1 MIENNIL
8 GIILA
13 GGKSSRFGE
22 DKSIAKLGDK
32 TLLDHTINKIENEFT
47 EILLISNNKEFNFKN
62 NKIHVVEDCIEGQ
75 LGPLVGILTAMKW
88 VIINK
93 KNYKWIASFPC
104 DTPFFDIKLISEL
117 KNKVKQTSKKLI
129 FLNSNKNFKGSIS
142 LLITGDEEGIATNGT
157 KKVVEYLKK
166 KKEKGK
172 SVKLNQQ
179 YLRCFQ
185 LNSTILLYIYR
196 GLSSNIAFFEQSRF
210 LEFSDHPCAEKTKRK
225 NAHDTGSLK
234 HRSSSLNPDKTR

>member
-32 TLLDHTINKIENEFT
+32 TLLDHTINKIENEFN
-47 EILLISNNKEFNFKN
+47 EILVISNNKDFNFKN
-62 NKIHVVEDCIEGQ
+62 NKIHILGDCIEGQ

-88 VIINK
+88 VTKNK

-129 FLNSNKNFKGSIS
+129 FLNSNKKRHNIFGFWS
-142 LLITGDEEGIATNGT
+142 LDLIEILEKDIKNSFRKVELWADKVGYENININEEKFDRFLNINT
-157 KKVVEYLKK
+157 KKDLEKAKK
-166 KKEKGK
+166 N
-172 SVKLNQQ
+172 L
-179 YLRCFQ
+179 
-185 LNSTILLYIYR
+185 
-196 GLSSNIAFFEQSRF
+196 
-210 LEFSDHPCAEKTKRK
+210 
-225 NAHDTGSLK
+225 
-234 HRSSSLNPDKTR
+234 DKI

>member
-32 TLLDHTINKIENEFT
+32 TLLDHTINKIEKEFT
-47 EILLISNNKEFNFKN
+47 EILVISNNKEFNFKN

-104 DTPFFDIKLISEL
+104 DTPFFDIKLINEL
-117 KNKVKQTSKKLI
+117 KIKVKETSKKLI
-129 FLNSNKNFKGSIS
+129 FLNSNKKRHNIFGLWS
-142 LLITGDEEGIATNGT
+142 LYLIEILEKDIKNSFRKVELWADKIGYENININEEKFDRFLNINT
-157 KKVVEYLKK
+157 KKDLEKAKK
-166 KKEKGK
+166 N
-172 SVKLNQQ
+172 L
-179 YLRCFQ
+179 
-185 LNSTILLYIYR
+185 
-196 GLSSNIAFFEQSRF
+196 
-210 LEFSDHPCAEKTKRK
+210 
-225 NAHDTGSLK
+225 
-234 HRSSSLNPDKTR
+234 DKI

>member
-22 DKSIAKLGDK
+22 DKSTAKLGNK
-32 TLLDHTINKIENEFT
+32 TLLDHTVNKIENEFN
-47 EILLISNNKEFNFKN
+47 EILVISNNKEFNFKN

-75 LGPLVGILTAMKW
+75 LGPLIGILTAMKW

-117 KNKVKQTSKKLI
+117 KIKVKETSKKLI
-129 FLNSNKNFKGSIS
+129 FLNSNKKRHNIFGLWSMD
-142 LLITGDEEGIATNGT
+142 LIEILEKDIKNSFRKVELWADKIGYENININEEKFDKFLNINT
-157 KKVVEYLKK
+157 KKDLEKA
-166 KKEKGK
+166 KEN
-172 SVKLNQQ
+172 L
-179 YLRCFQ
+179 
-185 LNSTILLYIYR
+185 
-196 GLSSNIAFFEQSRF
+196 
-210 LEFSDHPCAEKTKRK
+210 
-225 NAHDTGSLK
+225 
-234 HRSSSLNPDKTR
+234 DKI

>member
-32 TLLDHTINKIENEFT
+32 TLLDHTINKIEKEFN
-47 EILLISNNKEFNFKN
+47 EILVISNNKEFNFKN

-117 KNKVKQTSKKLI
+117 KIKVKETSKKLI
-129 FLNSNKNFKGSIS
+129 FLNSNKKRHNIFGLWSMD
-142 LLITGDEEGIATNGT
+142 LIEILEKDIKNSFRKVELWADKVGYENININEEKFDRFLNINT
-157 KKVVEYLKK
+157 KKDLEKA
-166 KKEKGK
+166 KEN
-172 SVKLNQQ
+172 L
-179 YLRCFQ
+179 
-185 LNSTILLYIYR
+185 
-196 GLSSNIAFFEQSRF
+196 
-210 LEFSDHPCAEKTKRK
+210 
-225 NAHDTGSLK
+225 
-234 HRSSSLNPDKTR
+234 DKI

>member
-32 TLLDHTINKIENEFT
+32 TLLEHTINKIENEFT
-47 EILLISNNKEFNFKN
+47 EILLISDNKEFNFKN
-62 NKIHVVEDCIEGQ
+62 NKIHVVEDCIKGQ

-117 KNKVKQTSKKLI
+117 KIKIKETSKKLI
-129 FLNSNKNFKGSIS
+129 FLNSNKKRHNIFGLWS
-142 LLITGDEEGIATNGT
+142 LDLIEILEEDIKNSFRKVELWADKIGYENININEEKFDRFLNINT
-157 KKVVEYLKK
+157 KKDLEKA
-166 KKEKGK
+166 KEN
-172 SVKLNQQ
+172 L
-179 YLRCFQ
+179 
-185 LNSTILLYIYR
+185 
-196 GLSSNIAFFEQSRF
+196 
-210 LEFSDHPCAEKTKRK
+210 
-225 NAHDTGSLK
+225 
-234 HRSSSLNPDKTR
+234 DKI

>member
-22 DKSIAKLGDK
+22 DKSFAKLGDK
-32 TLLDHTINKIENEFT
+32 TLLDHTIDKIEKEFT
-47 EILLISNNKEFNFKN
+47 EILVISNKKEFNFKN

-88 VIINK
+88 VIKNK

-117 KNKVKQTSKKLI
+117 KIKVKETSKKLI
-129 FLNSNKNFKGSIS
+129 FLNSNKKRHNIFGLWSMD
-142 LLITGDEEGIATNGT
+142 LIEILEKDIKNSFRKVELWADKIGYENININEEKFDRFLNINT
-157 KKVVEYLKK
+157 KKDLEKA
-166 KKEKGK
+166 KEN
-172 SVKLNQQ
+172 L
-179 YLRCFQ
+179 
-185 LNSTILLYIYR
+185 
-196 GLSSNIAFFEQSRF
+196 
-210 LEFSDHPCAEKTKRK
+210 
-225 NAHDTGSLK
+225 
-234 HRSSSLNPDKTR
+234 DKI

>member
-32 TLLDHTINKIENEFT
+32 TLLDHTINKIEKEFT
-47 EILLISNNKEFNFKN
+47 EILVISNNKEFNFKN

-117 KNKVKQTSKKLI
+117 KIKVKETSKKLI
-129 FLNSNKNFKGSIS
+129 FLNSNKKRHNIFGLWSMD
-142 LLITGDEEGIATNGT
+142 LIEILEKDIKNSFRKVELWADKIGYENINIYEEKFDRFLNINT
-157 KKVVEYLKK
+157 KKDLEKA
-166 KKEKGK
+166 KEN
-172 SVKLNQQ
+172 L
-179 YLRCFQ
+179 
-185 LNSTILLYIYR
+185 
-196 GLSSNIAFFEQSRF
+196 
-210 LEFSDHPCAEKTKRK
+210 
-225 NAHDTGSLK
+225 
-234 HRSSSLNPDKTR
+234 DKI

>member
-47 EILLISNNKEFNFKN
+47 EILLISNNKEFNFKK

-88 VIINK
+88 VIKNK

-117 KNKVKQTSKKLI
+117 KIKVKETSKKLI
-129 FLNSNKNFKGSIS
+129 FLNSNKKRHNIFGFWS
-142 LLITGDEEGIATNGT
+142 LDLIEILEKDIKNSFRKVELWADKVGYENININEEKFDRFLNINT
-157 KKVVEYLKK
+157 KKDLEKA
-166 KKEKGK
+166 KEN
-172 SVKLNQQ
+172 L
-179 YLRCFQ
+179 
-185 LNSTILLYIYR
+185 
-196 GLSSNIAFFEQSRF
+196 
-210 LEFSDHPCAEKTKRK
+210 
-225 NAHDTGSLK
+225 
-234 HRSSSLNPDKTR
+234 DKI

>member
-88 VIINK
+88 VIKNK

-117 KNKVKQTSKKLI
+117 KIKVKETSKKLI
-129 FLNSNKNFKGSIS
+129 FLNSNKKRHNIFGLWSVD
-142 LLITGDEEGIATNGT
+142 LIETLEEDIKNGLRKVELWADKIGCENININEEKFDRFLNINT
-157 KKVVEYLKK
+157 KKDLEKA
-166 KKEKGK
+166 KEN
-172 SVKLNQQ
+172 L
-179 YLRCFQ
+179 
-185 LNSTILLYIYR
+185 
-196 GLSSNIAFFEQSRF
+196 
-210 LEFSDHPCAEKTKRK
+210 
-225 NAHDTGSLK
+225 
-234 HRSSSLNPDKTR
+234 DKI

>member
-88 VIINK
+88 VKINK

-117 KNKVKQTSKKLI
+117 KIKVKQTSKKLI
-129 FLNSNKNFKGSIS
+129 FLNSNKKRHNIFGLWSMD
-142 LLITGDEEGIATNGT
+142 LIEILEKDIKNSFRKVELWADKIGYENINIYEEKFDRFLNINT
-157 KKVVEYLKK
+157 KKDLEKA
-166 KKEKGK
+166 KEN
-172 SVKLNQQ
+172 L
-179 YLRCFQ
+179 
-185 LNSTILLYIYR
+185 
-196 GLSSNIAFFEQSRF
+196 
-210 LEFSDHPCAEKTKRK
+210 
-225 NAHDTGSLK
+225 
-234 HRSSSLNPDKTR
+234 DKI

>member
-47 EILLISNNKEFNFKN
+47 EILVISNNKEFNFKN
-62 NKIHVVEDCIEGQ
+62 DKIHIVEDCIEGQ

-117 KNKVKQTSKKLI
+117 KIKVKETSKKLI
-129 FLNSNKNFKGSIS
+129 FLNSNKKRHNIFGLWS
-142 LLITGDEEGIATNGT
+142 LDLIEILEKDIKNSFRKVELLADKIGYENININEEKFDRFLNINT
-157 KKVVEYLKK
+157 KKDLEKA
-166 KKEKGK
+166 KEN
-172 SVKLNQQ
+172 L
-179 YLRCFQ
+179 
-185 LNSTILLYIYR
+185 
-196 GLSSNIAFFEQSRF
+196 
-210 LEFSDHPCAEKTKRK
+210 
-225 NAHDTGSLK
+225 
-234 HRSSSLNPDKTR
+234 DKI

>member
-32 TLLDHTINKIENEFT
+32 TLLDHTINKIEKEFA
-47 EILLISNNKEFNFKN
+47 EILVISNNKEFNFKN

-117 KNKVKQTSKKLI
+117 KIKVKETSKKLI
-129 FLNSNKNFKGSIS
+129 FLNSNKKRHNIFGLWS
-142 LLITGDEEGIATNGT
+142 LDLIEILEEDIKNSFRKVELWADKIGYENININEEKFDRFLNINT
-157 KKVVEYLKK
+157 KKDLEKA
-166 KKEKGK
+166 KEN
-172 SVKLNQQ
+172 L
-179 YLRCFQ
+179 
-185 LNSTILLYIYR
+185 
-196 GLSSNIAFFEQSRF
+196 
-210 LEFSDHPCAEKTKRK
+210 
-225 NAHDTGSLK
+225 
-234 HRSSSLNPDKTR
+234 DKI

>member
-32 TLLDHTINKIENEFT
+32 TLLDHTINKIEKEFT
-47 EILLISNNKEFNFKN
+47 EILVISNNKEFNFKN

-88 VIINK
+88 VKKNN

-104 DTPFFDIKLISEL
+104 DTPFFDMKFISEL
-117 KNKVKQTSKKLI
+117 KIKIKETSKKLI
-129 FLNSNKNFKGSIS
+129 FLSSDKKRHNIFGLWSVDLIETLEEDIKNGLRKVEIWADKIGYENIN
-142 LLITGDEEGIATNGT
+142 INT
-157 KKVVEYLKK
+157 KEFDMFLNINTKEDLKK
-166 KKEKGK
+166 AKE
-172 SVKLNQQ
+172 
-179 YLRCFQ
+179 
-185 LNSTILLYIYR
+185 
-196 GLSSNIAFFEQSRF
+196 NI
-210 LEFSDHPCAEKTKRK
+210 
-225 NAHDTGSLK
+225 
-234 HRSSSLNPDKTR
+234 DKI